1 MSAPAYAH
9 GAAAAGESAAI
20 LPLNN
25 RTATTISL
33 DGGRFP
39 ASAALRE
46 KLCLLE
52 NGELHIR
59 QGTRLDADVL
69 AYIQRLDLAGF
80 AYSERSTDLHTIRR
94 FYGRSTTE
102 AGGESRG
109 AAGTDRQKEVVELI
123 RDAVRHDAS
132 DLYIV
137 TADDKGYIR
146 ARINGL
152 VETLDVIPARDS
164 LDLAASLY
172 GSMCDQSD
180 PVFQSHKPQDARLKA
195 QYLAEANLYGAR
207 VSTMPR
213 SPGHSL
219 VMRLL
224 YNSENRPKSMSEMT
238 YLEEQRPFFERL
250 TSSKTGVFVFSGP
263 TGSGKS
269 TSLQVCCEELMSKAD
284 DRAHGV
290 SLEDP
295 TEYEIRGWT
304 QVPCPRGKDHRA
316 DWITGIRHLMRHD
329 PDMSM
334 IGEMRDRESME
345 AVMEICLTGH
355 LSLTTVHA
363 NDAVACL
370 QRIANKGVSRDL
382 FADPGIIRGLVN
394 QKLVPVICHHCRRP
408 WTTEA
413 HRFSKLVRDRV
424 EHYCDVKNVFVAG
437 DGCGHCRRGVTGR
450 MLVAECIETTHRNL
464 SIFADQGRIAARR
477 YMKKEQGFITR
488 TEALIRAINHGLVC
502 PIQGEHHVNELD
514 EDRELA
520 NDAA

>member
-1 MSAPAYAH
+1 MTAIAYAH
-9 GAAAAGESAAI
+9 GSLSESVAI
-20 LPLNN
+20 LPLTN
-25 RTATTISL
+25 RNIPAISL
-33 DGGRFP
+33 DGGSFP
-39 ASAALRE
+39 ASLALRE

-69 AYIQRLDLAGF
+69 AYMQRLDLAGF
-80 AYSERSTDLHTIRR
+80 AYSECQADLQSLRR
-94 FYGRSTTE
+94 LYGRSTTE
-102 AGGESRG
+102 LGGESRV
-109 AAGTDRQKEVVELI
+109 AAGTDRQREVVELI
-123 RDAVRHDAS
+123 RDAVRNDAS

-152 VETLDVIPARDS
+152 VETLDVIPASDS
-164 LDLAASLY
+164 IDLAASLY

-180 PVFQSHKPQDARLKA
+180 PVFQVHKPQDARLKA

-238 YLEEQRPFFERL
+238 YLEEQQPFFERL

-269 TSLQVCCEELMSKAD
+269 TSLQVCCEELMARAE
-284 DRAHGV
+284 DRSHGV
-290 SLEDP
+290 TLEDP

-316 DWITGIRHLMRHD
+316 DWLTGIRHLMRHD

-394 QKLVPVICHHCRRP
+394 QKLVPVLCTTCRRE

-424 EHYCDVKNVFVAG
+424 EHYCDIREVFVAG
-437 DGCGHCRRGVTGR
+437 KGCGRCRHGVTGR
-450 MLVAECIETTHRNL
+450 MLVAECVETTHRNL
-464 SIFADQGRIAARR
+464 ATFADHGRVAARR
-477 YMKKEQGFITR
+477 YMKKEQGFVTR
-488 TEALIRAINHGLVC
+488 TEALIRAINRGLVC
-502 PIQGEHHVNELD
+502 PIQGEHHVNSLD
-514 EDRELA
+514 EDRELSD
-520 NDAA
+520 DAT